1 MYLHIFATPSCLA
14 VVGHRKEIP
23 SHILIIN
30 NMKAFFSLVAGLALA
45 TSALAGPGT
54 KKAAATFKVN
64 PAKSSV
70 TWVGKKVTGEHTGK
84 VNFQDGTIVTD
95 GKAFT
100 GGTFNVNMKSITC
113 TDITDPETNGKLIGH
128 LSSPDFFDIGNHGVA
143 KLVVTKVAKTGAN
156 TYDVTG
162 DLTIKGITKPVTFPA
177 TVVISGAG
185 ATAKA
190 TVKVDRTAY
199 DIKFGSGKFFEGLGD
214 KVIYDDFTLDLNVVA
229 GK

>member
-1 MYLHIFATPSCLA
+1 
-14 VVGHRKEIP
+14 
-23 SHILIIN
+23 
-30 NMKAFFSLVAGLALA
+30 MKAFFSLVAGLALA
-45 TSALAGPGT
+45 TTALAGPGT

-64 PAKSSV
+64 PAKSSI

-113 TDITDPETNGKLIGH
+113 TDITDAETNGKLIGH
-128 LSSPDFFDIGNHGVA
+128 LSSPDFFDIANHGVA

-162 DLTIKGITKPVTFPA
+162 DLTIKGITKPISFPA
-177 TVVISGAG
+177 TVVVTPTG

-190 TVKVDRTAY
+190 TVKVDRTNY
-199 DIKFGSGKFFEGLGD
+199 DVKYGSGKFFEGLGD
-214 KVIYDDFTLDLNVVA
+214 KAIYDDFTLELDVVA
-229 GK
+229 AK